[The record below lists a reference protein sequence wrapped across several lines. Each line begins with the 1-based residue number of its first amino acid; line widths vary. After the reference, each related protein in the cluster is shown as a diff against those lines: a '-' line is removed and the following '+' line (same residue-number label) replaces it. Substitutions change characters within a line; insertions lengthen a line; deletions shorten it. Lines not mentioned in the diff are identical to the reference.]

1 MPALG
6 HLRSDLSW
14 IVGSRKNL
22 TEAPGMR
29 MQARYEVAA
38 EVRGAYWAAS
48 KADRGRL
55 LDHFCAV
62 TGYNRK
68 YAIAVLRGPGRS
80 PSRRRRGAVRYGG
93 PVKRVVRV
101 AWEASGWVCAER
113 LKPVLPTLA
122 DQLERHG
129 AIDLD
134 DEMRSK
140 LVAISTATLKRMMR
154 VIEIDVCRRRQMT
167 TRPGTLRLE
176 IPVMV
181 GITADAPG
189 LLEIDLVAHCGA
201 SGAGE
206 FIFTLCATDIATGWT
221 ERVAI
226 IGKSR
231 VAVVGAMEKIRNQL
245 PFALKAIHS
254 DNGSEFLNELM
265 VKWCRSNNIAFTR
278 SRPYHKNDNAHVEE
292 RNWTLVRK
300 LIGYAR
306 LETSAQRDWLNA
318 LYTDLLRVHN
328 NGIQPIMKLQEKHRI
343 DGRLRKR
350 YDVATTPAQRALR
363 FASTPK
369 LERFLQLVEA
379 TNPLTLKRR
388 IDRIIAAM
396 PATLEG
402 SASG

>member
-1 MPALG
+1 
-6 HLRSDLSW
+6 
-14 IVGSRKNL
+14 
-22 TEAPGMR
+22 MR

-38 EVRGAYWAAS
+38 EIRGAYWAAS
-48 KADRGRL
+48 KPERGRL

-68 YAIAVLRGPGRS
+68 YAIAVLRGPGRA
-80 PSRRRRGAVRYGG
+80 PSQRRRRAARYGMA
-93 PVKRVVRV
+93 VKRVVRV

-113 LKPVLPTLA
+113 LKPVLLA
-122 DQLERHG
+122 LAEQLERHG
-129 AIDLD
+129 TVDLD
-134 DEMRSK
+134 DEMRSH
-140 LVAISTATLKRMMR
+140 LVAISVATLKRMMR

-176 IPVMV
+176 IPVVV
-181 GITADAPG
+181 GISADAPG
-189 LLEIDLVAHCGA
+189 LMEIDLVAHCGA

-206 FIFTLCATDIATGWT
+206 FIFTLCATDVATGWT
-221 ERVAI
+221 ERIAI

-231 VAVVGAMEKIRNQL
+231 VAVVGAMETIRKQL
-245 PFALKAIHS
+245 PFTLKAIHS
-254 DNGSEFLNELM
+254 DNGSEFLNDLM
-265 VKWCRSNNIAFTR
+265 VKWCRSNDIAFTR

-306 LETSAQRDWLNA
+306 LETSAQCDWLNA

-328 NGIQPIMKLQEKHRI
+328 NGVQPIMKLLEKHRI

-350 YDVATTPAQRALR
+350 YDTAATPAQRA
-363 FASTPK
+363 FAFGCSPD
-369 LERFLQLVEA
+369 LARFLKLVKA

-396 PATLEG
+396 PASLEG
-402 SASG
+402 SSSA